1 MSGSVMLIEDEV
13 DIREMLVLAFMR
25 AGIEVIEA
33 DSAEQ
38 CLERLEKN
46 KVPDVM
52 VIDWMLPGMSGIE
65 LVRRVRLDPL
75 TADTP
80 MIMLTARG
88 EEVDKLKSFEVG
100 VDDYVTKP
108 FSPKEL
114 IARVKALMRRSGTPG
129 DGKLLAGEM
138 ELDYM
143 AHRLLVR
150 GEPVHIGPTEFK
162 LLEWLMRHPDRV
174 YERGQLLD
182 RVWGR
187 NVFLDERT
195 VDVHVLR
202 LRKALA
208 PFDLDAAVQTV
219 RGVGYRFSVS
229 HKTKKKKKKKRKV
242 SDEVANA

>member
-1 MSGSVMLIEDEV
+1 MSGSVMLIEDEE

-25 AGIEVIEA
+25 SGIEVIEA

-38 CLERLEKN
+38 CLEKLDGRKP
-46 KVPDVM
+46 PDVM
-52 VIDWMLPGMSGIE
+52 IIDWMLPGMSGIE
-65 LVRRVRLDPL
+65 LARRVRIDPV
-75 TADTP
+75 ASETP
-80 MIMLTARG
+80 IIMLTARG
-88 EEVDKLKSFEVG
+88 EEADKLKSFEVG

-114 IARVKALMRRSGTPG
+114 IARVKAIMRRSGAPG
-129 DGKLLAGEM
+129 DGKLRAGDL

-143 AHRLLVR
+143 AHRVMAKGR
-150 GEPVHIGPTEFK
+150 PVHMGPTEFK

-174 YERGQLLD
+174 YERDQLLD

-208 PFDLDAAVQTV
+208 PFNFDAALQTV
-219 RGVGYRFSVS
+219 RGVGYRFSIA
-229 HKTKKKKKKKRKV
+229 HKQQRKKKKKSKAA
-242 SDEVANA
+242 SVAVDA

>member
-25 AGIEVIEA
+25 AGIDVVEA

-38 CLERLEKN
+38 CLEQLEKG
-46 KVPDVM
+46 KLADVLI
-52 VIDWMLPGMSGIE
+52 IDWMLPGMSGIE
-65 LVRRVRLDPL
+65 LVRRVRLDPV
-75 TADTP
+75 TSDTP

-88 EEVDKLKSFEVG
+88 EEVDKLKSFDVG

-114 IARVKALMRRSGTPG
+114 IARVKALLRRSGAPD
-129 DGKLLAGEM
+129 DGKLRAGEL

-143 AHRLLVR
+143 AHRVLAR

-187 NVFLDERT
+187 NVFIDERT

-202 LRKALA
+202 LRKTLA

-229 HKTKKKKKKKRKV
+229 HKQKKKKKNKAKV
-242 SDEVANA
+242 ADEVDSA